1 MRDEMNIVAF
11 PRSGNVFLNE
21 LLKVGFADSHKH
33 RVFWHAH
40 DLRLLKNKQVIT
52 VVRNPYDSLY
62 SLFNE
67 LKNEETFSIPL
78 NLVSI
83 NKETNE
89 PDYIYWNNRFLLET
103 LKCKDNLTLTDF
115 RELISNPVGI
125 VEKIAH
131 KFEVE
136 ASKFKIESLM
146 KTMYSKYERH
156 VPQTSKIID
165 EVLDSKI
172 KENKFYQESLE
183 IYASIFSL

>member
-21 LLKVGFADSHKH
+21 LLKLSFANPYKHK
-33 RVFWHAH
+33 VFWHAH

-78 NLVSI
+78 DLVSV

-103 LKCKDNLTLTDF
+103 LKCKNNLTLIDF
-115 RELISNPVGI
+115 CELISNPVGV

-136 ASKFKIESLM
+136 ANKFEIESLM

-156 VPQTSKIID
+156 VPQTAKTVD
-165 EVLDSKI
+165 NQLESKI
-172 KENKFYQESLE
+172 KDDKFYKESLD

>member
-1 MRDEMNIVAF
+1 M
-11 PRSGNVFLNE
+11 
-21 LLKVGFADSHKH
+21 
-33 RVFWHAH
+33 
-40 DLRLLKNKQVIT
+40 LLKNKQVIT

-67 LKNEETFSIPL
+67 LKNKETFSIPL
-78 NLVSI
+78 DLVSV

-103 LKCKDNLTLTDF
+103 LKCKNNLTLIDF
-115 RELISNPVGI
+115 CELISNPVGV

-131 KFEVE
+131 KFEVD
-136 ASKFKIESLM
+136 ANKFEIESLM

-156 VPQTSKIID
+156 VPRTAKTVDDQL
-165 EVLDSKI
+165 ESKI
-172 KENKFYQESLE
+172 KDDKFYKESLD